1 MSFIDVI
8 SDIKKLIGLE
18 LQSIRPGA
26 KITIQEIDDIK
37 NYLILK
43 TAQGQCKS
51 RPISELQ
58 IIWDEMMKTS
68 VVHVEG
74 VLHGSGTSRNQP
86 ETILANLPY
95 IEWLKI
101 NNKKHIA
108 FVGKKTHA
116 YGTLKQM
123 DSVAAAILSEKTAN
137 YSVSENYMQIIII
150 STDLQTAISQLQSKI
165 NGTIAA
171 VEPGIY
177 SFEGDGI
184 EVRFI
189 ANGKCELSP
198 GFYPVLKTTPIPI
211 LPKVDICNEDYY
223 VICAG
228 EFYALV
234 KA

>member
-1 MSFIDVI
+1 MISSDVI
-8 SDIKKLIGLE
+8 TDIKKLIGLE

-26 KITIQEIDDIK
+26 KLTIQEVDDAK
-37 NYLILK
+37 GYLTLK
-43 TAQGQCKS
+43 TAQGQYRT

-58 IIWDEMMKTS
+58 TIWDELIRTS

-108 FVGKKTHA
+108 FVGKGTHA
-116 YGTLKQM
+116 YGTLKRM
-123 DSVAAAILSEKTAN
+123 DPMAAATLKEKPAVYTN
-137 YSVSENYMQIIII
+137 GNRVQMVIVLPK
-150 STDLQTAISQLQSKI
+150 LQNAISQLQSNIIGKI
-165 NGTIAA
+165 VA

-177 SFEGDGI
+177 SFVGNGI
-184 EVRFI
+184 KVLFI
-189 ANGKCELSP
+189 ANGKCELLP
-198 GFYPVLKTTPIPI
+198 GCYPVLKATPNSA
-211 LPKVDICNEDYY
+211 LPKVDICDENYH
-223 VICAG
+223 VICTE
-228 EFYALV
+228 EFRALI

>member
-1 MSFIDVI
+1 MRFTDVI

-18 LQSIRPGA
+18 LQSVRPGA
-26 KITIQEIDDIK
+26 KITIKEVDDAK
-37 NYLILK
+37 GCLILK
-43 TAQGQCKS
+43 TAQGQYKS

-58 IIWDEMMKTS
+58 TIWDEMMKSS

-108 FVGKKTHA
+108 FVGKSTHA
-116 YGTLKQM
+116 YGTLKRM
-123 DSVAAAILSEKTAN
+123 DSVMAAEINEKSAGSANRNRMQMVIVASE
-137 YSVSENYMQIIII
+137 
-150 STDLQTAISQLQSKI
+150 LQEAISQLQSKI
-165 NGTIAA
+165 NGTIVA

-177 SFEGDGI
+177 SFEGEGI
-184 EVRFI
+184 EILFI

-198 GFYPVLKTTPIPI
+198 GSYPVLKATPSSV
-211 LPKVDICNEDYY
+211 LHKVDICDEDYY
-223 VICAG
+223 VICTE
-228 EFYALV
+228 EFRALIKV
-234 KA
+234 

>member
-1 MSFIDVI
+1 MIFNDVLF
-8 SDIKKLIGLE
+8 DIKKLIGLQ

-26 KITIQEIDDIK
+26 EIAIQEVDDAK
-37 NYLILK
+37 GCLILQ
-43 TAQGQCKS
+43 TAQGHSRS

-58 IIWDEMMKTS
+58 TIWNEMMKTS

-95 IEWLKI
+95 VEWLKI

-123 DSVAAAILSEKTAN
+123 DSVAAAAINEKIADSTNENRMQMVVVSSE
-137 YSVSENYMQIIII
+137 
-150 STDLQTAISQLQSKI
+150 LQTAISQLQSKI
-165 NGTIAA
+165 NGTIVA

-177 SFEGDGI
+177 SLEGDGI
-184 EVRFI
+184 EILFI
-189 ANGKCELSP
+189 VNGKCELSP
-198 GFYPVLKTTPIPI
+198 GFYPVLKATPGSV
-211 LPKVDICNEDYY
+211 LPKVDICDEDYY
-223 VICAG
+223 VICTG
-228 EFYALV
+228 EFRALIKV
-234 KA
+234 